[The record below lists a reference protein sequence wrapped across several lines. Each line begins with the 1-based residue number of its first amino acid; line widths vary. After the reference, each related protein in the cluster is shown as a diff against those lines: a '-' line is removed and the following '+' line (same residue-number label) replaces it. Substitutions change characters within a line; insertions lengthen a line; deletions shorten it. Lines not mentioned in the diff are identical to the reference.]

1 MTNKIF
7 VGNISYDFSTNE
19 LHDKLT
25 EVFSQYGE
33 IKEIKTPTFP
43 DTGKQ
48 KGYAFISFAT
58 PEEAQKAMD
67 ALQGVDLAPVDGKI
81 MAMRLDFADD
91 KPRESRD
98 GGSRGGFGGGSK
110 PGFRPSR
117 FKDNGG
123 GGYQGGGNGGGQ
135 SRGGFGGG
143 QGGGAYRS
151 GNRGGSY

>member
-1 MTNKIF
+1 MTSKLF
-7 VGNISYDFSTNE
+7 VGNISYDFTTNE

-48 KGYAFISFAT
+48 KGYAFITFGT
-58 PEEAQKAMD
+58 PEEAQTAMD
-67 ALQGVDLAPVDGKI
+67 ALQGVDLAPVEGKI

-98 GGSRGGFGGGSK
+98 GGGRGGSK
-110 PGFRPSR
+110 PGFRPNR
-117 FKDNGG
+117 FKNS
-123 GGYQGGGNGGGQ
+123 GGYQGGGN
-135 SRGGFGGG
+135 RGGFGGG
-143 QGGGAYRS
+143 NGSGGGYRS